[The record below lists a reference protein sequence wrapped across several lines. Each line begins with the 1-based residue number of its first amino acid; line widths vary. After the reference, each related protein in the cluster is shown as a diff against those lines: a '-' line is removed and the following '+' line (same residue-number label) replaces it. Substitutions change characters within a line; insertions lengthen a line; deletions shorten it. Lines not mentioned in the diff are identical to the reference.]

1 MLNTMTVKLETS
13 PSPFPSEFDTSLV
26 TPGVG
31 GAVLFTVLVVSL
43 VVLVFSM
50 NRHIKKVNFAQ
61 NDSKL

>member
-1 MLNTMTVKLETS
+1 MFHSVSTQQTAT

-26 TPGVG
+26 TPGIG

-50 NRHIKKVNFAQ
+50 NRHIKKVNFTQ
-61 NDSKL
+61 DDSKL